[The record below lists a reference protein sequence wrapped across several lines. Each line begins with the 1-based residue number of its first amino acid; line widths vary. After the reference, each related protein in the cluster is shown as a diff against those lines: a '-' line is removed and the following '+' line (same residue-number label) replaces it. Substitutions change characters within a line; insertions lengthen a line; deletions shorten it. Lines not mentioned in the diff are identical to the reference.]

1 MSRKLPPSYLRRIAG
16 ALAVAA
22 VLLLSPLPASG
33 GIAWDMAAAV
43 GYAALVFTVILYL
56 YPLRGD
62 GMAHRRLF
70 TLSQHR
76 RIGWIALILA
86 LSHAALLLGEQP
98 LTARYLLPSAPL
110 YMGCGLAA
118 VIALALLVWS
128 GLRARSAL
136 RRAASPRDR
145 PLSIATH
152 ATLAAL
158 LLGFLGAHIIGSG
171 QMVDR
176 PAKII
181 TTCVLL
187 AVGAL
192 GSALRPRPAPMRS
205 RLLTTAV
212 PSAIAVL
219 ALFLMPT
226 PTGTAHL
233 LLPMMTPSLI
243 HVNFPHEHHRTVNC
257 VVCHHNFVD
266 KTGLGSCI
274 DCHRSSRPDLPH
286 PAEVTFHV
294 FCRDCHRELALQ
306 EQPKHGPVRECSG
319 CHVG

>member
-22 VLLLSPLPASG
+22 LLISSPLPASAG
-33 GIAWDMAAAV
+33 VAWNIAAAV

-62 GMAHRRLF
+62 GIAHRRLF

-86 LSHAALLLGEQP
+86 LSHAALLLLEQP
-98 LTARYLLPSAPL
+98 LTVRYLLPSAPL
-110 YMGCGLAA
+110 YMLCGLAA
-118 VIALALLVWS
+118 VMALAVLVWS
-128 GLRARSAL
+128 GIRARSAL
-136 RRAASPRDR
+136 RRAASTRDT
-145 PLSIATH
+145 PPSIAVH
-152 ATLAAL
+152 AALAAL
-158 LLGFLGAHIIGSG
+158 LLGFMGAHIIGSG

-176 PAKII
+176 PAKIL
-181 TTCVLL
+181 TTCILL
-187 AVGAL
+187 AVAAL
-192 GSALRPRPAPMRS
+192 GFAWRQRPARIRS
-205 RLLTTAV
+205 RLLWTAL
-212 PSAIAVL
+212 PSAVAVL

-226 PTGTAHL
+226 PTGTSHL
-233 LLPMMTPSLI
+233 LLPAMTPSLI
-243 HVNFPHEHHRTVNC
+243 QVNFPHEHHRTVNC

-294 FCRDCHRELALQ
+294 FCRDCHRKLALQ
-306 EQPKHGPVRECSG
+306 DQTKHGPVRECSG
-319 CHVG
+319 CHAG